1 MIDPAKA
8 TEAAFFHTVI
18 YQQCLED
25 SFLLDTTDSSN
36 PVKGGAS
43 LREQAY
49 AQIKQRI
56 ITCQLRPGDA
66 INEAQ
71 LTQLLGLGRTPV
83 HQALHRLEMEGMV
96 TILPRKG
103 VMVTAISLNDVL
115 DMIDVRVCN
124 EQLCVKLALERA
136 QESDFV
142 AMRTI
147 LERSPALLK
156 QRDVP
161 GLMDVDLQFHL
172 AISAAARNRVL
183 ADLLRNLHEKQ
194 ARFWFLTMS
203 EMHHSERIY
212 EEHLQILNAME
223 NRDSEAAI
231 HAIHH
236 HIDDFRRA
244 IIRTL

>member
-1 MIDPAKA
+1 
-8 TEAAFFHTVI
+8 
-18 YQQCLED
+18 
-25 SFLLDTTDSSN
+25 LLDTTDASR
-36 PVKGGAS
+36 PVKGAAS

-49 AQIKQRI
+49 EQIKQRI

-66 INEAQ
+66 INETQ

-115 DMIDVRVCN
+115 DMIDVRICN

-136 QESDFV
+136 QESDFS

-147 LERSPALLK
+147 IDRTPALLK
-156 QRDVP
+156 QRDVT
-161 GLMDVDLQFHL
+161 GLMEVDLQFHL

-183 ADLLRNLHEKQ
+183 AELLRNLHEKQ

-203 EMHHSERIY
+203 EIHHSERIY
-212 EEHLQILNAME
+212 EEHLQILAAME
-223 NRDSEAAI
+223 SRDSEVAVR
-231 HAIHH
+231 AIHH

>member
-1 MIDPAKA
+1 VK
-8 TEAAFFHTVI
+8 
-18 YQQCLED
+18 YQKLAED
-25 SFLLDTTDSSN
+25 IPLLDTTGAST
-36 PVKGGAS
+36 PVKSGAS
-43 LREQAY
+43 MRELAY

-136 QESDFV
+136 QESDFI
-142 AMRTI
+142 AMHTIIERT
-147 LERSPALLK
+147 PALLK
-156 QRDVP
+156 QRDVT
-161 GLMDVDLQFHL
+161 GLMEVDLQFHL

-183 ADLLRNLHEKQ
+183 AELLRNLHEKQ
-194 ARFWFLTMS
+194 VRFWYLTMS

-212 EEHLQILNAME
+212 EEHVQILAAMKS
-223 NRDSEAAI
+223 RDSEAAI
-231 HAIHH
+231 QAIHH

-244 IIRTL
+244 IIRKF

>member
-1 MIDPAKA
+1 MLDSVSAEPIAKPPAKGA
-8 TEAAFFHTVI
+8 
-18 YQQCLED
+18 
-25 SFLLDTTDSSN
+25 
-36 PVKGGAS
+36 AS
-43 LREQAY
+43 LRELAY

-56 ITCQLRPGDA
+56 ISCDLRPGDA

-71 LTQLLGLGRTPV
+71 LTHLLGLGRTPV

-103 VMVTAISLNDVL
+103 VMVTPISLNDIL

-142 AMRTI
+142 AMREI
-147 LERSPALLK
+147 LDRTPALLER
-156 QRDVP
+156 RDVN
-161 GLMDVDLQFHL
+161 GLMEVDLQFHL

-183 ADLLRNLHEKQ
+183 AELLRTLHEKQ
-194 ARFWFLTMS
+194 ARFWFLTLS

-212 EEHLQILNAME
+212 DEHRQILTAME
-223 NRDSEAAI
+223 SRDSGAALQAI
-231 HAIHH
+231 HQ

-244 IIRTL
+244 ITRTL

>member
-1 MIDPAKA
+1 
-8 TEAAFFHTVI
+8 
-18 YQQCLED
+18 
-25 SFLLDTTDSSN
+25 LLDSVSTEPTAK
-36 PVKGGAS
+36 PALKGGAS
-43 LREQAY
+43 LRELAY

-56 ITCQLRPGDA
+56 ISCELRPGDA

-71 LTQLLGLGRTPV
+71 LTNLLGLGRTPV

-103 VMVTAISLNDVL
+103 VMVTPISLNDIL

-142 AMRTI
+142 QMREI
-147 LERSPALLK
+147 LGRTPALLER
-156 QRDVP
+156 RDVN
-161 GLMDVDLQFHL
+161 GLMEVDLQFHL

-183 ADLLRNLHEKQ
+183 ADLLRTLHEKQ
-194 ARFWFLTMS
+194 ARFWFLTLS

-212 EEHLQILNAME
+212 DEHTQILAAME
-223 NRDSEAAI
+223 NRDSDAAI
-231 HAIHH
+231 QAIQH

-244 IIRTL
+244 ITRTL

>member
-1 MIDPAKA
+1 MLDSIDSPGVDAKPPAKGA
-8 TEAAFFHTVI
+8 
-18 YQQCLED
+18 
-25 SFLLDTTDSSN
+25 
-36 PVKGGAS
+36 AS

-56 ITCQLRPGDA
+56 IACDLRPGDA

-71 LTQLLGLGRTPV
+71 LTHLLGLGRTPV

-103 VMVTAISLNDVL
+103 VMVTPISLNDIL
-115 DMIDVRVCN
+115 DMIEVRVCN

-136 QESDFV
+136 QESDFI
-142 AMRTI
+142 AMRQIIELT
-147 LERSPALLK
+147 PALL
-156 QRDVP
+156 QRRDVN
-161 GLMDVDLQFHL
+161 GLMEVDLQFHL

-183 ADLLRNLHEKQ
+183 AELLRTLHEKQ
-194 ARFWFLTMS
+194 ARFWFLTLS

-212 EEHLQILNAME
+212 DEHMQILTAME
-223 NRDSEAAI
+223 NRDSEAAMQ
-231 HAIHH
+231 AIHH

-244 IIRTL
+244 ITRTL

>member
-1 MIDPAKA
+1 M
-8 TEAAFFHTVI
+8 
-18 YQQCLED
+18 
-25 SFLLDTTDSSN
+25 LDIKDAPS
-36 PVKGGAS
+36 PIKGGAS
-43 LREQAY
+43 LRELAY

-56 ITCQLRPGDA
+56 ITCQLRPGEA
-66 INEAQ
+66 INEAL

-115 DMIDVRVCN
+115 DMIDVRLCN

-136 QESDFV
+136 QQSDFI
-142 AMRTI
+142 AMRAI
-147 LERSPALLK
+147 LERTPALLQ
-156 QRDVP
+156 QRDVV
-161 GLMDVDLQFHL
+161 GLMEVDLQFHL

-183 ADLLRNLHEKQ
+183 AELLRTLHEKQ

-212 EEHLQILNAME
+212 EEHQQILGALE

-231 HAIHH
+231 QAIHH